1 MGLPVLAVLFLALP
15 NSKHAGAASQSDY
28 SMVSLSAG
36 MSPSAA
42 KIGDLDGDGRNDIAV
57 VNLQGSLQL
66 FFGNAA
72 GSFDRISLNG
82 LLPASSN
89 ALDLDI
95 GDLNGD
101 GRNDIA
107 VAFSTQTGA
116 IAVLI
121 NQGDRAF
128 GAPVNY
134 NTCNS
139 SKGVAIGDLDQDGDN
154 SPSRRQRHQFRQRGP
169 GGRRILQL
177 PGTRIRQRWRVR
189 LLQHRFSHHAGAVW
203 WPDSAGQ
210 PPGAGDQLLP
220 N

>member
-154 SPSRRQRHQFRQRGP
+154 DLADISQCNQAGILLNNGCSQPGKREHNASSQRGGRDASCRSNRLVRDRGLFEP
-169 GGRRILQL
+169 GE
-177 PGTRIRQRWRVR
+177 PHV
-189 LLQHRFSHHAGAVW
+189 
-203 WPDSAGQ
+203 D
-210 PPGAGDQLLP
+210 
-220 N
+220 